1 MFLEINNLKK
11 SFGTGESRVE
21 VLKGIQFSVEK
32 GEICVLFGPS
42 GSGKSTLLNIIGGID
57 EADSGSIV
65 IEGEKI
71 EDMNEKT
78 LTRYRRKHLGY
89 VFQMYNLIPNL
100 TVKENMEVGAYLSDH
115 PLDINDLQDARAA
128 QDAAERA
135 PLPIG
140 VLLSGSGTN
149 LQALI
154 DAIGAGTLNAQ
165 IKLVVASRPSAYGLK
180 RAEAAGIQ
188 TLTLSKDVY
197 ADPIAADEII
207 AHELLERGCE
217 YVVMAGYMRMVHTP
231 LLAAFPNRVVNL
243 HPALLPSFTG
253 AHAIDD
259 AFARGVKVTGV
270 TVHFANEIY
279 DNGPIIAQRALA
291 VGEGWDVDTLEEHIH
306 AIEHVLYPEVVQ
318 MLADGRVHVL
328 ESGKVAID
336 APRG

>member
-1 MFLEINNLKK
+1 MSDKNVSRPAPYTRPTGTPVAEPLK
-11 SFGTGESRVE
+11 
-21 VLKGIQFSVEK
+21 
-32 GEICVLFGPS
+32 
-42 GSGKSTLLNIIGGID
+42 
-57 EADSGSIV
+57 
-65 IEGEKI
+65 
-71 EDMNEKT
+71 
-78 LTRYRRKHLGY
+78 
-89 VFQMYNLIPNL
+89 
-100 TVKENMEVGAYLSDH
+100 
-115 PLDINDLQDARAA
+115 
-128 QDAAERA
+128 
-135 PLPIG
+135 IG
-140 VLLSGSGTN
+140 VLISGSGTN

-154 DAIGAGTLNAQ
+154 DRIAEGSLNAS
-165 IKLVVASRPSAYGLK
+165 IELVVSSRADAYGIK
-180 RAEAAGIQ
+180 RAEEASIE
-188 TLTLSKDVY
+188 TLVMSREDY
-197 ADPIAADEII
+197 ADPVAADQKIVD
-207 AHELLERGCE
+207 ALLERGVE

-291 VGEGWDVDTLEEHIH
+291 VEEGWDVDTLEEHIH

>member
-1 MFLEINNLKK
+1 MKGCLVSEKLK
-11 SFGTGESRVE
+11 
-21 VLKGIQFSVEK
+21 
-32 GEICVLFGPS
+32 
-42 GSGKSTLLNIIGGID
+42 
-57 EADSGSIV
+57 
-65 IEGEKI
+65 
-71 EDMNEKT
+71 
-78 LTRYRRKHLGY
+78 
-89 VFQMYNLIPNL
+89 
-100 TVKENMEVGAYLSDH
+100 
-115 PLDINDLQDARAA
+115 
-128 QDAAERA
+128 
-135 PLPIG
+135 IG

-149 LQALI
+149 FQAIL
-154 DAIGAGTLNAQ
+154 DEAEKGLPVEVV
-165 IKLVVASRPSAYGLK
+165 KVVASRPDAYGIE
-180 RAEAAGIQ
+180 RANAAGIPV
-188 TLTLSKDVY
+188 LVMNREKY
-197 ADPIAADEII
+197 ADPEAADAQIVAALQE
-207 AHELLERGCE
+207 AGAQ

-291 VGEGWDVDTLEEHIH
+291 VEDDWDVDTLEEHIH

>member
-1 MFLEINNLKK
+1 MSANEQMAASEGLGFVPYTRPTGTDTVEPLK
-11 SFGTGESRVE
+11 
-21 VLKGIQFSVEK
+21 
-32 GEICVLFGPS
+32 
-42 GSGKSTLLNIIGGID
+42 
-57 EADSGSIV
+57 
-65 IEGEKI
+65 
-71 EDMNEKT
+71 
-78 LTRYRRKHLGY
+78 
-89 VFQMYNLIPNL
+89 
-100 TVKENMEVGAYLSDH
+100 
-115 PLDINDLQDARAA
+115 
-128 QDAAERA
+128 
-135 PLPIG
+135 IG
-140 VLLSGSGTN
+140 VLISGSGTN

-154 DAIGAGTLNAQ
+154 DLIAAGKLNAS
-165 IKLVVASRPSAYGLK
+165 IELVVSSRPAKVVSALSA
-180 RAEAAGIQ
+180 RAIQ

-270 TVHFANEIY
+270 TVHFANEVY

-291 VGEGWDVDTLEEHIH
+291 VEEGWDVDALEEHIH

-336 APRG
+336 APRV

>member
-1 MFLEINNLKK
+1 M
-11 SFGTGESRVE
+11 S
-21 VLKGIQFSVEK
+21 
-32 GEICVLFGPS
+32 
-42 GSGKSTLLNIIGGID
+42 
-57 EADSGSIV
+57 A
-65 IEGEKI
+65 
-71 EDMNEKT
+71 NE
-78 LTRYRRKHLGY
+78 
-89 VFQMYNLIPNL
+89 QM
-100 TVKENMEVGAYLSDH
+100 A
-115 PLDINDLQDARAA
+115 
-128 QDAAERA
+128 AAEGLGFVPYTRPTGTDTA
-135 PLPIG
+135 EPLKIG
-140 VLLSGSGTN
+140 VLISGSGTN

-154 DAIGAGTLNAQ
+154 DLIAAGKLNAS
-165 IKLVVASRPSAYGLK
+165 IELVVSSRPSAKGLQ
-180 RAEAAGIQ
+180 RAERA
-188 TLTLSKDVY
+188 DVY

-291 VGEGWDVDTLEEHIH
+291 VEEGWDVDTLEEHIH

-336 APRG
+336 VPRG

>member
-1 MFLEINNLKK
+1 M
-11 SFGTGESRVE
+11 S
-21 VLKGIQFSVEK
+21 
-32 GEICVLFGPS
+32 
-42 GSGKSTLLNIIGGID
+42 
-57 EADSGSIV
+57 A
-65 IEGEKI
+65 
-71 EDMNEKT
+71 NE
-78 LTRYRRKHLGY
+78 
-89 VFQMYNLIPNL
+89 QM
-100 TVKENMEVGAYLSDH
+100 A
-115 PLDINDLQDARAA
+115 
-128 QDAAERA
+128 AAESLGFVPYTRPTGTDTA
-135 PLPIG
+135 EPLKIG
-140 VLLSGSGTN
+140 VLISGSGTN

-154 DAIGAGTLNAQ
+154 DLIAAVKQAGIEAVPTSYDDLIAAGKLNVS
-165 IKLVVASRPSAYGLK
+165 IELVVSSRPSAKGLQ
-180 RAEAAGIQ
+180 RAERAGIQ

-291 VGEGWDVDTLEEHIH
+291 VEEGWDVDTLEEHIH